1 MAEGADPTGRSEHSL
16 ERHLDN
22 PAWSALTG
30 PQAEVAARE
39 GRAARYPID
48 VAPFAALAEG
58 SDESAWLEAARLP
71 GAGDMVLVAP
81 PTPPPT
87 SWEIAQTIRCLQM
100 LARDL
105 DAEGDPEA
113 VVLGRQDVPDMLDLV
128 ARTRPGPFLPRTYEL
143 GRYMGIRRSGVL
155 VAMAGERMRP
165 FGWTEVSA
173 VCTDESVRGEGL
185 ATRLIR
191 AVVAGIR
198 DRGDEAL
205 LHVASANSTAI
216 RLYRS
221 LGFVERREIDFMVVR
236 APVESSRRED

>member
-1 MAEGADPTGRSEHSL
+1 
-16 ERHLDN
+16 
-22 PAWSALTG
+22 
-30 PQAEVAARE
+30 
-39 GRAARYPID
+39 
-48 VAPFAALAEG
+48 
-58 SDESAWLEAARLP
+58 
-71 GAGDMVLVAP
+71 
-81 PTPPPT
+81 
-87 SWEIAQTIRCLQM
+87 
-100 LARDL
+100 
-105 DAEGDPEA
+105 
-113 VVLGRQDVPDMLDLV
+113 
-128 ARTRPGPFLPRTYEL
+128 
-143 GRYMGIRRSGVL
+143 VL

-165 FGWTEVSA
+165 SGWTEVSA